1 MRASTWFLHAIAT
14 TTASL
19 TWGCGGATQ
28 EDPGAVHEGKGVY
41 TLSIERKSD
50 DCQPPLPDGYMGMV
64 VVFVAT
70 GGGADGKARGANVPL
85 GGTEQGF
92 DAARSDVRL
101 DEPLTFS
108 SAASPACAEVTQT
121 TLAPLQ
127 ANGAHIDLEWTLSR
141 SAPCGEGAPPASA
154 SCTSDRVLHFQW
166 LHACSPDDHSL
177 DPCP

>member
-1 MRASTWFLHAIAT
+1 MRAATWFLHAIAT
-14 TTASL
+14 TTVSL
-19 TWGCGGATQ
+19 TWGCGGATR

-50 DCQPPLPDGYMGMV
+50 DCHPPLPDGYMGVV

-70 GGGADGKARGANVPL
+70 GGGPDGKARRANVPL

-92 DAARSDVRL
+92 GAPRSDVRL

-108 SAASPACAEVTQT
+108 IAGSPAACAEVTQNAF
-121 TLAPLQ
+121 APLQ

-141 SAPCGEGAPPASA
+141 SAPCGESPSSSS

-166 LHACSPDDHSL
+166 LRACSPDDHSL